1 MQSYEI
7 KHMIV
12 DDDFN
17 AEESVTTNFSHNNQE
32 YSITF
37 DKGDFEVINQWV
49 FENGTLLPANLSD
62 ELIEAI
68 REDVKS
74 RLN

>member
-1 MQSYEI
+1 
-7 KHMIV
+7 MIV
-12 DDDFN
+12 DDEFN

-49 FENGTLLPANLSD
+49 FENGTSLPANLSD

-74 RLN
+74 RLT